1 MTPDN
6 RRIYDPNELVGKTIE
21 RATFADST
29 YCDSERLVLV
39 MTDGSYLV
47 VDTMSLEE
55 SSLIF
60 YGATTEAE
68 RTAWGIDD
76 PTGVSPPGA

>member
-1 MTPDN
+1 MTPIN
-6 RRIYDPNELVGKTIE
+6 QRIYDPNELVDKTIA
-21 RATFADST
+21 RAIFADLS

-60 YGATTEAE
+60 YGETTEAD
-68 RTAWGIDD
+68 RTAWGIVD
-76 PTGVSPPGA
+76 PTGD